1 MTVLKNPRHE
11 KFAAAVALGVSQAEA
26 YRKAGFRG
34 DRAAASR
41 LAEKVNISQRIVE
54 LKNEAATQCGIDR
67 QKFSAR
73 LAECFNGKVTMRLD
87 QLKAG
92 EMLAKACGWNEPEKI
107 EVSGQQDVI
116 IRIGGVDI

>member
-34 DRAAASR
+34 DRRAASK
-41 LAEKVNISQRIVE
+41 LAEKDDISRRIAE
-54 LKNEAATQCGIDR
+54 LRKEASDQCDIDR
-67 QKFSAR
+67 KKFSAR
-73 LAECFNGKVTMRLD
+73 LADCFNGKVALRLD